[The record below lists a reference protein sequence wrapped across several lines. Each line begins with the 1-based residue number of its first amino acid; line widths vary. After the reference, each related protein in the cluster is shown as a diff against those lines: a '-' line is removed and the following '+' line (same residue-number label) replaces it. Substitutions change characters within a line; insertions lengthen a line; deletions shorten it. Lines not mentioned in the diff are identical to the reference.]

1 MQHDKKDCGPACL
14 QAISRHYGLGHTL
27 KSLRPLC
34 APSKEGVSLFGI
46 CKAAEQIGFRATGVK
61 LAYRQLLSQTT
72 LPCIVHW
79 EQRHFV
85 VVKKAGKH
93 GINIF
98 DPAFGDIRLTIDEFL
113 RGWALPGQ
121 PCGICLLLE
130 PTPAIYEKNPAENR
144 QSYGIGYLIPYFK
157 PYKNLFYQLT
167 LSVALGTVL
176 QLTVPFLTQTIIDVG
191 IHHQNTRLIF
201 IILLAQLFLFIS
213 QLSVEFVR
221 NRILLHVNSRVNIS
235 VISGFIRVLIH
246 LPMSFFDTRHIGD
259 IIQRIGDQK
268 RIEYFLTTTFVSAL
282 YFALNVLVFGT
293 VLLFYN
299 LLIFLVFVAG
309 FLLSSAWVLIFM
321 KKRGQLDFKR
331 FGFCSESHNKVVQ
344 LVSGIAD
351 IKLANAEQQ
360 KRWEWEHIQ
369 AELFNANVKGLSI
382 DQYQQSG
389 AVLINQAKNLM
400 IIFMTAM
407 AVMNGTLTL
416 GMMMAIIFI
425 LGQLNSPIQQLVT
438 MARSFQEA
446 RLSLSRLGEVL
457 QENTIESTALTLP
470 FLPDDRTIRLRNVSF
485 GYDHD
490 EKNNVLHNIS
500 LCIPEGKVTA
510 IVGPSGCGKT
520 TLLKLLLGFYIPQ
533 EGMISVGGMALHT
546 LEATMWR
553 SRCGA
558 VLQDGYIFT
567 DTIINNITMNEDE
580 PDLKRLVDAA
590 EMANIKDFIEQ
601 LPRNYYTV
609 VGQNGRN
616 LSQGQK
622 QRLLIARAIYKDP
635 DFLLLDEATNA
646 LDAFNERSILK
657 NLNVF
662 KRQRTVLVI
671 AHRLSTIKNADH
683 IIVMDQGRIIET
695 GTHHEL
701 LSLNGGYFNLISNQ
715 MEMNYESQLS

>member
-1 MQHDKKDCGPACL
+1 
-14 QAISRHYGLGHTL
+14 
-27 KSLRPLC
+27 
-34 APSKEGVSLFGI
+34 
-46 CKAAEQIGFRATGVK
+46 
-61 LAYRQLLSQTT
+61 
-72 LPCIVHW
+72 
-79 EQRHFV
+79 
-85 VVKKAGKH
+85 
-93 GINIF
+93 
-98 DPAFGDIRLTIDEFL
+98 
-113 RGWALPGQ
+113 
-121 PCGICLLLE
+121 
-130 PTPAIYEKNPAENR
+130 
-144 QSYGIGYLIPYFK
+144 
-157 PYKNLFYQLT
+157 
-167 LSVALGTVL
+167 
-176 QLTVPFLTQTIIDVG
+176 
-191 IHHQNTRLIF
+191 
-201 IILLAQLFLFIS
+201 
-213 QLSVEFVR
+213 
-221 NRILLHVNSRVNIS
+221 
-235 VISGFIRVLIH
+235 
-246 LPMSFFDTRHIGD
+246 
-259 IIQRIGDQK
+259 
-268 RIEYFLTTTFVSAL
+268 
-282 YFALNVLVFGT
+282 
-293 VLLFYN
+293 
-299 LLIFLVFVAG
+299 
-309 FLLSSAWVLIFM
+309 
-321 KKRGQLDFKR
+321 
-331 FGFCSESHNKVVQ
+331 
-344 LVSGIAD
+344 
-351 IKLANAEQQ
+351 
-360 KRWEWEHIQ
+360 
-369 AELFNANVKGLSI
+369 
-382 DQYQQSG
+382 
-389 AVLINQAKNLM
+389 
-400 IIFMTAM
+400 
-407 AVMNGTLTL
+407 
-416 GMMMAIIFI
+416 
-425 LGQLNSPIQQLVT
+425 
-438 MARSFQEA
+438 
-446 RLSLSRLGEVL
+446 L

-470 FLPDDRTIRLRNVSF
+470 FLPDERTIRLRNVSF

-533 EGMISVGGMALHT
+533 EGMISVGGMALQT

-701 LSLNGGYFNLISNQ
+701 LSLNGDYFNLISNQ